1 LQKQKQQQTKL
12 NRKEDGVMSKQNQ
25 IKHVRAGTGAA
36 YNGPGDQATFLVTGA
51 ESGGSYFISEFKC
64 PPGGGPPPHI
74 HHREEESY
82 YILQGEATVQAD
94 GRTFHASV
102 GDFIHIPRGTVHCF
116 KNDGKVD
123 LKMVITFSPTGME
136 KFFEESFYP
145 AVDRSASPPLVT
157 DELMRR
163 MQAAAQKNGMEFVN
177 PA

>member
-1 LQKQKQQQTKL
+1 
-12 NRKEDGVMSKQNQ
+12 MSNQNQ
-25 IKHVRAGTGAA
+25 VKHVPAGTGPA
-36 YNGPGDQATFLVTGA
+36 YCGPGDQATFLVTGA

-82 YILQGEATVQAD
+82 YILQGEATVQAG

-145 AVDRSASPPLVT
+145 AVDRSASPPLLT

-163 MQAAAQKNGMEFVN
+163 MQAAAPRNGMEFVH
-177 PA
+177 PV